1 MQRYHSIPEIE
12 RDPSLLGY
20 VRMLR
25 RAWKTLDLDLV
36 MCVNGVPTLFR
47 TRRKRTLVD
56 GELHELHKQF
66 WNQGLASVLMVIDP
80 ARAYL
85 LSGLE
90 PPQSTAELQQSGAPM
105 KAMVQE
111 LSAISESDYEAVF
124 NSVANGEFY
133 RRYNEKFKSEGLVDQ
148 ELTLNLGALSRL
160 LRDGKHEHA
169 VPEEIA
175 HNFICRLLFTCY
187 LVDRGVYCLPD
198 AGASN
203 GSRLHEVLDA
213 QPTDKAAAYLYDVF
227 RQLKRKFNGSM
238 FDQNLGE
245 EEALIAPHIGRIV
258 DFLQRGD
265 IASGQRSLGFWAY
278 DFRMIP
284 VETISGVYEN
294 FLTEEDRKGKG
305 AHYTPRLLAEM
316 TLDVACEGTQD
327 WDQLRY
333 FDPCCG
339 SGVFLVTLF
348 NRLATSWELK
358 NEGKGKKPGFYQDKV
373 EALKGILENQIRG
386 MDIKA
391 SACTLASFSLYVAF
405 LDSFEPADIEIFEQH
420 GNKLPKILKKNG
432 STPDIPVIH
441 CGDSLAATRF
451 RDEPFDRVIGNP
463 PWGGTGGRGANDPSF
478 RFVEK
483 ADEWLKPGGEACLLL
498 PSKNFLNITNEA
510 KQARWLQ
517 NHRLERV
524 VQLADYRFF
533 LFPTAKSPCMLV
545 RFATA
550 EPAEDHSIT
559 YDTPKYDLSSRRKGF
574 VRITSNDRKHIP
586 QARLHHAATAGKNA
600 HVLWKQFFWGTP
612 RDWRLLRY
620 LDGFGR
626 IDDLTGGAKANRR
639 WQKGQGIQPDIK
651 GKAKKPM
658 LPWWEKDHLFISANS
673 RALDAAC
680 FLFQSDALP
689 IGEPF
694 KQLYFSRVENKRIFT
709 PPHILISQGFGK
721 VVFCDFPVL
730 FQHSLQAIHGPPED
744 ESLLLFLTA
753 YLQSDIAKYYCFHTS
768 SKLGIERDVVRFEE
782 LLRLPFP
789 LPAEAP
795 AENAQAIV
803 DEIADALRQEKAAL
817 EKLAA
822 NFSYDPTAPEWLA
835 LRRERAAALRERFQ
849 PLIYQY
855 FGLLAPEQAL
865 IEDAV
870 HLFLP
875 SSTPSTPDRIELAT
889 LTPLSETASIPG
901 YGNGLQTYADT
912 LTATLNDWA
921 KERRSDWRVNADGWI
936 DEPSGLA
943 MLRLQIVPKAKKR
956 GFSPNLD
963 GLGLW
968 PKVHDALADKQAAVH
983 FEREIIGFVGPEFFV
998 LRPQTLNQWS
1008 RTRALNDADEFFAQ
1022 YLQHGKGGGQ

>member
-1 MQRYHSIPEIE
+1 MQRYHSISKIE

-36 MCVNGVPTLFR
+36 ICVNGVPTLFR
-47 TRRKRTLVD
+47 TRREHALAD
-56 GELHELHKQF
+56 GALHELHKQF
-66 WNQGLASVLMVIDP
+66 WNQGLASVFMVIDP

-90 PPQSTAELQQSGAPM
+90 PPQSPADLQKPGASM
-105 KAMVQE
+105 NALVEE
-111 LSAISESDYEAVF
+111 LSAISESEYEAVF

-160 LRDGKHEHA
+160 LRDDKHEHP
-169 VPEEIA
+169 VPEEVA

-187 LVDRGVYCLPD
+187 LVDRGVYRLPD
-198 AGASN
+198 SGAES
-203 GSRLHEVLDA
+203 GSRLHGALA
-213 QPTDKAAAYLYDVF
+213 SQPTDKAAAYLYDVF

-265 IASGQRSLGFWAY
+265 VASGQRSLGFWAY

-316 TLDVACEGTQD
+316 TLDVACEGRPD

-358 NEGKGKKPGFYQDKV
+358 NERKGTKAGAYQAKV
-373 EALKGILENQIRG
+373 EALKAILENQIRG

-405 LDSFEPADIEIFEQH
+405 LDSFEPADIEIFEKH

-432 STPDIPVIH
+432 SAPDIPVIH
-441 CGDSLAATRF
+441 CGDSLIATRF
-451 RDEPFDRVIGNP
+451 RDEPFDRLIGNP
-463 PWGGTGGRGANDPSF
+463 PWGGTAGRGANDPSF

-510 KQARWLQ
+510 KQARWLH
-517 NHRLERV
+517 NHRVERV
-524 VQLADYRFF
+524 VQLADFRHI
-533 LFPTAKSPCMLV
+533 LFTSAIAPCMIV
-545 RFATA
+545 RFANA
-550 EPAEDHSIT
+550 EPVEDHCIT

-574 VRITSNDRKHIP
+574 VRITSNDRKLIS
-586 QARLHHAATAGKNA
+586 QARLRHAATEGKNA

-612 RDWRLLRY
+612 RDWRLMRY
-620 LDGFGR
+620 LDGFKK
-626 IDDLTGGAKANRR
+626 IQTIADLQRKNKRWAKGEGFNLGNKA
-639 WQKGQGIQPDIK
+639 QPT
-651 GKAKKPM
+651 
-658 LPWWEKDHLFISANS
+658 WWNEKDLYVHNRS
-673 RALDAAC
+673 RL
-680 FLFQSDALP
+680 LKGVSLLLESDCDV
-689 IGEPF
+689 IGHQYDFAEFPRD
-694 KQLYFSRVENKRIFT
+694 SNKVIFE
-709 PPHILISQGFGK
+709 PPHVLISQGFGK

-730 FQHSLQAIHGPPED
+730 FQHSLLAIHGPPED
-744 ESLLLFLTA
+744 EAVLLFLTA
-753 YLQSDIAKYYCFHTS
+753 YLQSNLAKYYCFHTS

-789 LPAEAP
+789 LPTDAP
-795 AENAQAIV
+795 VENAQAIV
-803 DEIADALRQEKAAL
+803 DEIAAALRKEKAEL
-817 EKLAA
+817 EELAA
-822 NFSYDPTAPEWLA
+822 KFRDAPTSPEWLA
-835 LRRERAAALRERFQ
+835 LRRKRAASLRERFQ

-855 FGLLAPEQAL
+855 FGLLEPEQAL

-875 SSTPSTPDRIELAT
+875 SSTPPQPDSIQLKT
-889 LTPLSETASIPG
+889 LTPLSEASSIPG
-901 YGNGLQTYADT
+901 YKDGLRTYADT
-912 LTATLNDWA
+912 LTATLNNWA

-943 MLRLQIVPKAKKR
+943 MVRLRIVPKAEKR
-956 GFSPNLD
+956 GFSPGLD
-963 GLGLW
+963 GPGLW
-968 PKVHDALADKQAAVH
+968 PKVHDALADKQVAVH
-983 FEREIIGFVGPEFFV
+983 FEREIIGFVGSEFFV
-998 LRPQTLNQWS
+998 LRPQALNQWS

-1022 YLQHGKGGGQ
+1022 YLQHGKGAGQ

>member
-1 MQRYHSIPEIE
+1 MQRYHSISEIE
-12 RDPSLLGY
+12 RNPSLIGY

-47 TRRKRTLVD
+47 TRRKRKLAG
-56 GELHELHKQF
+56 GELHQLHKQF

-80 ARAYL
+80 ARAYI

-90 PPQSTAELQQSGAPM
+90 PPQSTADLQQSGAPM
-105 KAMVQE
+105 KALVEE

-133 RRYNEKFKSEGLVDQ
+133 RRYNGKFKSEGLVDQ
-148 ELTLNLGALSRL
+148 ELTLNLGSLSRL
-160 LRDGKHEHA
+160 LRDGKHGQA

-187 LVDRGVYCLPD
+187 LVDRGVYRLPD
-198 AGASN
+198 SGALDRSC
-203 GSRLHEVLDA
+203 LHEVLAD

-265 IASGQRSLGFWAY
+265 VASGQRSLGFWAY

-294 FLTEEDRKGKG
+294 FLTEKDRKDKG

-316 TLDVACEGTQD
+316 TLDVTCEGTPD

-358 NEGKGKKPGFYQDKV
+358 NERKGKKVGFYQAKV

-405 LDSFEPADIEIFEQH
+405 LDSFEPSDIEIFEQH

-432 STPDIPVIH
+432 SAPDIPVIH

-483 ADEWLKPGGEACLLL
+483 ADEWLKPDGEACLLL

-524 VQLADYRFF
+524 VQLADFRHI
-533 LFPTAKSPCMLV
+533 LFTSAIAPCMLV

-559 YDTPKYDLSSRRKGF
+559 YDSPKYDLSSRRKGF

-586 QARLHHAATAGKNA
+586 QARLRHAATEEKNA

-639 WQKGQGIQPDIK
+639 WQKGQGIQPDAK
-651 GKAKKPM
+651 GKETKPKEV
-658 LPWWEKDHLFISANS
+658 WWDVDHPFMNARSPVLGGQFILLNQDAELIGDRCS
-673 RALDAAC
+673 RPRRATDNRA
-680 FLFQSDALP
+680 
-689 IGEPF
+689 
-694 KQLYFSRVENKRIFT
+694 IFT

-730 FQHSLQAIHGPPED
+730 FQDSLQAIHGPPED

-753 YLQSDIAKYYCFHTS
+753 YLQSSLAKYYCFHTT

-789 LPAEAP
+789 LPADAP

-803 DEIADALRQEKAAL
+803 DEIAGALRQEKAAL

-822 NFSYDPTAPEWLA
+822 NFSDDLTAPEWLA
-835 LRRERAAALRERFQ
+835 LRRERVAALRERFQ

-855 FGLLAPEQAL
+855 FGLLEPEQAL

-875 SSTPSTPDRIELAT
+875 SSTPPKPDRIQLAT
-889 LTPLSETASIPG
+889 LTPLSGAASIPG
-901 YGNGLQTYADT
+901 YESGLQTYADT

-943 MLRLQIVPKAKKR
+943 MVRLQIVPKAEKR
-956 GFSPNLD
+956 GFSTNLD
-963 GLGLW
+963 GPGLW
-968 PKVHDALADKQAAVH
+968 PKVHDALAEKQVAVH
-983 FEREIIGFVGPEFFV
+983 FEREIIGFVGAEFFV

>member
-1 MQRYHSIPEIE
+1 MQRYHSISEIE

-36 MCVNGVPTLFR
+36 ICVNGVPTLFR
-47 TRRKRTLVD
+47 TTRDNALV
-56 GELHELHKQF
+56 GEALQELHKQF
-66 WNQGLASVLMVIDP
+66 WNQGLASVFMVIDP
-80 ARAYL
+80 VRAYL

-90 PPQSTAELQQSGAPM
+90 PPQSTADLQKSGAPM
-105 KAMVQE
+105 NALVRT
-111 LSAISESDYEAVF
+111 LSDVSESEYEAVF

-133 RRYNEKFKSEGLVDQ
+133 RRYNEKFRSAGLVDQ

-160 LRDGKHEHA
+160 LRCEKHKHP
-169 VPEEIA
+169 VPEEVA

-187 LVDRGVYCLPD
+187 LVDRGVYRLPD
-198 AGASN
+198 SGAES
-203 GSRLHEVLDA
+203 GSRLHEALA
-213 QPTDKAAAYLYDVF
+213 SQPTDKAATYLYDVF

-245 EEALIAPHIGRIV
+245 EEALIGPHIGRIV

-265 IASGQRSLGFWAY
+265 VASGQRSLGFWAY

-316 TLDVACEGTQD
+316 TLDVACEGRPD

-358 NEGKGKKPGFYQDKV
+358 NERKGSKTAAYQAKV
-373 EALKGILENQIRG
+373 EALKAILENQIRG

-405 LDSFEPADIEIFEQH
+405 LDSFEPADIEIFEKR

-432 STPDIPVIH
+432 SAPDIPVIH
-441 CGDSLAATRF
+441 CGDSLVATRF

-463 PWGGTGGRGANDPSF
+463 PWGGTAGRGANDPSF

-483 ADEWLKPGGEACLLL
+483 TDEWLNPGGEACLLL
-498 PSKNFLNITNEA
+498 PSKNFLNITNET
-510 KQARWLQ
+510 KQALWLQ
-517 NHRLERV
+517 NHRVERV
-524 VQLADYRFF
+524 VQLADFRHI
-533 LFPTAKSPCMLV
+533 LFTSAIAPCMLV
-545 RFATA
+545 RFAIA
-550 EPAEDHSIT
+550 EPGEDYCIT

-574 VRITSNDRKHIP
+574 VRITSNDRKRIP
-586 QARLHHAATAGKNA
+586 QARLLHAAAKEKNA

-620 LDGFGR
+620 LDGFGK
-626 IDDLTGGAKANRR
+626 INDLTGGPKARQG
-639 WQKGQGIQPDIK
+639 WKKGQGIQPDAT
-651 GKAKKPM
+651 GKEAKLKEV
-658 LPWWEKDHLFISANS
+658 WWDADHLFMKARSPVLGGQFILLNQDAERIGNRCS
-673 RALDAAC
+673 RPRRATDNRA
-680 FLFQSDALP
+680 
-689 IGEPF
+689 
-694 KQLYFSRVENKRIFT
+694 IFT

-730 FQHSLQAIHGPPED
+730 FQASLQAIHGPPED
-744 ESLLLFLTA
+744 EALLLFLTA
-753 YLQSDIAKYYCFHTS
+753 YLQSNLAKYYCFHTS

-789 LPAEAP
+789 LPADAP
-795 AENAQAIV
+795 GENAQAIV
-803 DEIADALRQEKAAL
+803 DEIAAALREEKAAL
-817 EKLAA
+817 EKLAPEFRDA
-822 NFSYDPTAPEWLA
+822 PSAPEWLA
-835 LRRERAAALRERFQ
+835 LRRERAAGLRERFQ

-855 FGLLAPEQAL
+855 FGLLEPEQAL
-865 IEDAV
+865 VEDAV

-875 SSTPSTPDRIELAT
+875 SSTPPKPDSIQLKT
-889 LTPLSETASIPG
+889 LTSLSEASSIPG
-901 YGNGLQTYADT
+901 YKDGLRTYAGT

-921 KERRSDWRVNADGWI
+921 KERRSDLRVNAEGWI
-936 DEPSGLA
+936 DETSGLA
-943 MLRLQIVPKAKKR
+943 MVRLRIVPKAEKR
-956 GFSPNLD
+956 RFSPSLD
-963 GLGLW
+963 GPGLW
-968 PKVHDALADKQAAVH
+968 LKVHDALADKQVAVH

-998 LRPQTLNQWS
+998 LRPQALYQWS

-1022 YLQHGKGGGQ
+1022 YLQHGKGAGQ